1 MENLQEILHH
11 KLDALKAKD
20 VVQLDVRHISDYFSH
35 LIIATATSSRHA
47 QSILQHLSKDMK
59 HEYRLKTP
67 QVQGDQDAQW
77 LLIDFGSVVLHIMQA
92 EARLFYNLEKLWAP
106 VEIH

>member
-1 MENLQEILHH
+1 
-11 KLDALKAKD
+11 
-20 VVQLDVRHISDYFSH
+20 
-35 LIIATATSSRHA
+35 
-47 QSILQHLSKDMK
+47 MK